1 MENKS
6 PKIQQSAIDSS
17 SDTEGSVP
25 AGNSTAIES
34 ENDPSRN
41 SSFSSTTRNNSETQA
56 IELASEKN
64 LKNTETDFNS
74 VTTASKASA
83 GGKNWRR
90 QKDKG
95 KNIVSSKAKKTRNPN
110 FLCKV
115 KYDFGY
121 LFDVTHLKNGT
132 GLKYTSEE
140 SSAIAI
146 EALQKRFPE
155 VNPSIKISK
164 NYVCP
169 HMKYNNKN
177 VCFISDRQT
186 ALKEHLLTHGDC
198 YYECPKCK
206 IKICDKKTGLDHCI
220 NICKVIKNDNEL
232 SQLFIVDVSPKVLEN
247 FKKHDPF
254 KFKAVNASELQVS
267 LLSVKRKNGF
277 PLPLSSDGKIDTN
290 ILKTFCPP
298 RENESNDSTVSKTP
312 PKTFKKQKTVKSSN
326 VNVVFEESKDPSV
339 KLDSELMTKI
349 PKINA
354 STKPKLMHF
363 RTKSNS
369 IYKNADSLIY
379 YKNDVNQGSKI
390 DGNEK
395 NLLISQKT
403 NENTKKIILP
413 SLKFLATPKTSMF
426 EQVKRIQPVFP
437 VSETEKNM
445 RGMELLLKATECLE
459 YDFNY
464 KKVMY
469 VKYPNSAARLLR
481 ERQMEN
487 PPK

>member
-6 PKIQQSAIDSS
+6 PKIQQSAVDSS

-56 IELASEKN
+56 IELATQKN
-64 LKNTETDFNS
+64 LENVKTDSNS
-74 VTTASKASA
+74 VTTGTKAST

-90 QKDKG
+90 QKEKG
-95 KNIVSSKAKKTRNPN
+95 KNIVSAKTKKTRNPN

-146 EALQKRFPE
+146 KALQKRFPE

-198 YYECPKCK
+198 YYKCPKCNL
-206 IKICDKKTGLDHCI
+206 KICDKKTGLDHCI
-220 NICKVIKNDNEL
+220 NVCKVIKNDNEL
-232 SQLFIVDVSPKVLEN
+232 SQLVIVDVSPKVLEN

-254 KFKAVNASELQVS
+254 KFKALNASELQVA

-277 PLPLSSDGKIDTN
+277 PLPLGSEKKIDTS
-290 ILKTFCPP
+290 ILKNFCPEG
-298 RENESNDSTVSKTP
+298 ENESNDSTVLKTP
-312 PKTFKKQKTVKSSN
+312 SKASSKNFKKQKTKETSK
-326 VNVVFEESKDPSV
+326 VNVVTEESKDPSV
-339 KLDSELMTKI
+339 KLDSELMTTV

-363 RTKSNS
+363 RAKSNS
-369 IYKNADSLIY
+369 LYNNADSLIY

-390 DGNEK
+390 DVNEK
-395 NLLISQKT
+395 NLLISKKS

-426 EQVKRIQPVFP
+426 EPAKRIQPVFS

-445 RGMELLLKATECLE
+445 WGMELLLKATECLE
-459 YDFNY
+459 YNFNY

-469 VKYPNSAARLLR
+469 VKYPDSAARV
-481 ERQMEN
+481 
-487 PPK
+487 